1 MNNSNS
7 KKNIFS
13 SNNQVFDISDLYNNT
28 VNSIKN
34 TNEAFDKL
42 SYNLS
47 DSNFIEN
54 IASSS
59 FNIWWIVLY
68 LLIFVI
74 FIF

>member
-13 SNNQVFDISDLYNNT
+13 SNNKIFDLSDLYNNT
-28 VNSIKN
+28 INTIKN
-34 TNEAFDKL
+34 TNQTFNQL

-47 DSNFIEN
+47 DSNFIQN

-68 LLIFVI
+68 LLIFII